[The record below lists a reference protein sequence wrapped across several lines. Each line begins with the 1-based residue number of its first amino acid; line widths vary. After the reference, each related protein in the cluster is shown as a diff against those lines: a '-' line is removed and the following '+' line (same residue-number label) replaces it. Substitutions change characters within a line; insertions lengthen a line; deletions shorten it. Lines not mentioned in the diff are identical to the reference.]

1 MSDPVPTRTGG
12 ERCHAVLSDTP
23 YGPLTLVAEGEALA
37 GLYMTDQRH
46 RPPQESF
53 GPPEDLEAPPFA
65 AAVRQL
71 RAYFDGAL
79 TAFDLPLA
87 PRGTPFQRRVWAA
100 LCDIPYGGTLS
111 YGQLAARLGRPSAAR
126 AVGLANGK
134 NPIGII
140 IPCHRVIGA
149 SGSLTGYGGGLD
161 RKRRLLDFERG
172 GAGEGREAEDPGGQ
186 QALFG

>member
-1 MSDPVPTRTGG
+1 MLP
-12 ERCHAVLSDTP
+12 DTP
-23 YGPLTLVAEGEALA
+23 YGPLTLVAEGDALA

-53 GPPEDLEAPPFA
+53 GLPADLTEPPFA
-65 AAVRQL
+65 AAAHQL
-71 RAYFDGAL
+71 HAYFDGAL
-79 TAFDLPLA
+79 TDFDLPLA
-87 PRGTPFQRRVWAA
+87 PQGTPFQRRVWDA
-100 LCDIPYGGTLS
+100 LREIPYGATLS
-111 YGQLAARLGRPSAAR
+111 YGQLAERLGKPSAAR

-172 GAGEGREAEDPGGQ
+172 GGARADGRWADGARADGAPGQ
-186 QALFG
+186 EALFG